1 LIRNPARAKVTKPE
15 RAVRNSILIRGV
27 NERINELSDSW
38 SHDEPRELLC
48 ECGDEGCIE
57 GILVTRADYEAAS
70 RQPGRYL
77 VDSGHRG
84 EGGVSVLMSRDGY
97 SIVEYR

>member
-1 LIRNPARAKVTKPE
+1 MTKPE
-15 RAVRNSILIRGV
+15 RAARNSLLIRGV

-38 SHDEPRELLC
+38 SDEEPHELLC

-57 GILVTRADYEAAS
+57 GIFVTRGDYEAAL

-77 VDSGHRG
+77 VDSDHGDDP
-84 EGGVSVLMSRDGY
+84 GVTVLMSRDGY
-97 SIVEYR
+97 SIVEYQENSTG